1 MFDIDIDDPGTW
13 PCGEELLL
21 VSHALS
27 SAAMLHCYRR
37 GLFAMPLDGVR
48 FADGSV
54 ADVIGW
60 FSPTPRATLPLD
72 GVRVRRS
79 LRKSAKRYR
88 VSVDMHFD
96 AVVSRCAD
104 ERREGGWI
112 DADFVACYQELHE
125 SGAAHSV
132 EVWDAADRLVGGLF
146 GVSVGGLFAGESMF
160 HDPRYGR
167 DASKVALMAL
177 VSLLEPGSGRVLDV
191 QWMTDHLASMGA
203 VDLPRED
210 YVDLLSDAVQL
221 TAPRFVRGELD
232 GSVWR
237 EPWAPRSSGDQS
249 RAAASQV
256 S

>member
-1 MFDIDIDDPGTW
+1 M
-13 PCGEELLL
+13 
-21 VSHALS
+21 
-27 SAAMLHCYRR
+27 
-37 GLFAMPLDGVR
+37 
-48 FADGSV
+48 GSEMCIR
-54 ADVIGW
+54 D
-60 FSPTPRATLPLD
+60 R
-72 GVRVRRS
+72 
-79 LRKSAKRYR
+79 
-88 VSVDMHFD
+88 
-96 AVVSRCAD
+96 
-104 ERREGGWI
+104 
-112 DADFVACYQELHE
+112 